1 MTAPAWRIL
10 AQQLEEAADE
20 IETAAATLTATDTHA
35 TALWNVT
42 RIRTAAAW
50 CEHMAR
56 GDR

>member
-1 MTAPAWRIL
+1 MNPRWRIL

-20 IETAAATLTATDTHA
+20 IEAEAARLTDRN

-50 CEHMAR
+50 CTHMAEA
-56 GDR
+56 DR